1 MSKCLRCGA
10 NIAFR
15 AVTLADGALCY
26 KCFEELGFDKSD
38 RKYHTMT
45 PYEKIKDGKSVYIA
59 RLIDEKAAEY
69 DKDTAAKI
77 GLRFAHYGDERE
89 VNATD
94 EEDQIFD
101 VIRSMVTDPEQ
112 LELVRKSDSY
122 VTAVIGEWDLARFKY
137 TDRAKWIIF
146 PNVEAKA
153 QKHYIEDPEDVLSF
167 ADLLAESIAHIDKYS
182 NR

>member
-15 AVTLADGALCY
+15 SVPLADGALCY

-38 RKYHTMT
+38 RKYHSMT

-59 RLIDEKAAEY
+59 RLIDEKASEY
-69 DKDTAAKI
+69 DSSVAEKI
-77 GLRFAHYGDERE
+77 GLRFAHYGEDRE
-89 VNATD
+89 INATD
-94 EEDQIFD
+94 EEAQIFD
-101 VIRSMVTDPEQ
+101 VLRSMVSDPEQ
-112 LELVRKSDSY
+112 LELARKSDSY
-122 VTAVIGEWDLARFKY
+122 ITAVIGEWDLARFKY

-146 PNVEAKA
+146 PTVEAKA